1 MESLMDKCTKERI
14 KIASLRGGL
23 TGAAGLALWFISG
36 WMSSKYG
43 VDLTVQAQAGISLV
57 GLLGTWF
64 ATKPMFSFT
73 EECMLM
79 QEAKTARP
87 KAADTK
93 TVYMPQARVAA
104 ATPKVKAV
112 KPAPTQPTATLA
124 TGKLVAQGR
133 VLVEVA
139 RVEGTATQ
147 VIVSTSGL
155 SASEFKGNNGNGG
168 LRQRLEGIGGI
179 KWENPKNLGEG
190 KRTMTGTV
198 KTNNEGELAAKLIEV
213 ASRYSR

>member
-1 MESLMDKCTKERI
+1 MDKCTKERI
-14 KIASLRGGL
+14 KIASLRTGV

-36 WMSSKYG
+36 WLASKYG

-57 GLLGTWF
+57 GVLGTWF

-79 QEAKTARP
+79 QKANTARP
-87 KAADTK
+87 RAADAK
-93 TVYMPQARVAA
+93 TVYVPQARVAT
-104 ATPKVKAV
+104 ATAKIKAD
-112 KPAPTQPTATLA
+112 KGAPTSSTATLA
-124 TGKLVAQGR
+124 AGKLVAQGR
-133 VLVEVA
+133 VIVEVS
-139 RVEGTATQ
+139 RPEGAPPQ
-147 VIVSTSGL
+147 VVVTTSGL

-190 KRTMTGTV
+190 KRTMTGAV
-198 KTNNEGELAAKLIEV
+198 KTNNEGEVAAKLIEV